1 MGNMRLLVIFLVL
14 SFSALSQTKEIAV
27 GRYAEN
33 GSLVSISNLTGLSEC
48 TPASVMG
55 KIGKVKVEETVGH
68 ASVKTEETDVEV
80 NVPLERLKPEDRSA
94 IFKQLVR
101 KKAKI
106 RIAGY
111 RCKPEEPITAFSI
124 DRIY

>member
-1 MGNMRLLVIFLVL
+1 MLFIFLMFC
-14 SFSALSQTKEIAV
+14 SAALSQTKESAV

-33 GSLVSISNLTGLSEC
+33 GSLVSITSLTGLSEC

-55 KIGKVKVEETVGH
+55 KIGKVKVDENAGH
-68 ASVKTEETDVEV
+68 SSVNSDDADVSFA
-80 NVPLERLKPEDRSA
+80 VPLDRLKPEDRSA

-101 KKAKI
+101 KKAKV
-106 RIAGY
+106 RVSGY
-111 RCKPEEPITAFSI
+111 RCKPDEPITAFSI

>member
-1 MGNMRLLVIFLVL
+1 MFLFL
-14 SFSALSQTKEIAV
+14 CAHAYSQTKDAAV

-33 GSLVSISNLTGLSEC
+33 GSLISISSLTGLSEC

-55 KIGKVKVEETVGH
+55 KVGKVKVEETVGRT
-68 ASVKTEETDVEV
+68 SVSSDEAEV
-80 NVPLERLKPEDRSA
+80 KIEVPLDRLKPDDRSA

-101 KKAKI
+101 KKAKV
-106 RIAGY
+106 RISGY
-111 RCKPEEPITAFSI
+111 RCAPEEPITAFSI